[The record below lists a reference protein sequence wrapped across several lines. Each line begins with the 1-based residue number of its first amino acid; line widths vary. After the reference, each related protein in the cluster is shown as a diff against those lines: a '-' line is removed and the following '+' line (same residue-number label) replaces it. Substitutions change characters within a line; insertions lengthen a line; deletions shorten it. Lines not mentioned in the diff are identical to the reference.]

1 MPTYDFICYCG
12 LRSEVICGIIARNDE
27 HLCKVCGR
35 TLKRK
40 MASPRVVIPPQHKAV
55 GSRSKYYG
63 VTNAVTGEGI
73 TKNTDVSD
81 PPGIRVKK
89 NDSKDTRD

>member
-1 MPTYDFICYCG
+1 MPTYDFECEQCKECVEILCRIIDRNISHPCKSCG
-12 LRSEVICGIIARNDE
+12 QTLR
-27 HLCKVCGR
+27 
-35 TLKRK
+35 RK
-40 MASPRVVIPPQHKAV
+40 MTSSRVVIPPQHKAV

-63 VTNAVTGEGI
+63 VTNAVTGKGI

-89 NDSKDTRD
+89 NDSNDT